1 MDFLMILGLSIV
13 IFGLTAFL
21 SLFGKGGGEFFVPIM
36 LAFAIPFQEAAT
48 SSLFILIF
56 SGLSMTHVYHKH
68 RMINWPLVALLIV
81 ISSVMSFLGGFFSH
95 LISPIY
101 LKLTFSILLFV
112 SAIFIAKPVHKKDPD
127 ETNAEI
133 ENRKVSK
140 LYWKNTFEDDDY
152 YINLLVLP
160 IVAVI
165 AFIAGS
171 VGISGGGVIVP
182 LLIVIGGLPL
192 RVAFAANAVLVF
204 ANSFAGFL
212 GHGLAGEFNPELA
225 IPLGTAG
232 FLGGQIGSRFAKRVH
247 VKHLRALFVVILLIA
262 AVWML
267 IRTFYL

>member
-1 MDFLMILGLSIV
+1 MGYLIIIGLSLV

-36 LAFAIPFQEAAT
+36 LAFAISFQEAAT
-48 SSLFILIF
+48 ASLFILIF
-56 SGLSMTHVYHKH
+56 SGLSMTYIYHKH

-95 LISPIY
+95 LIPVVY
-101 LKLTFSILLFV
+101 LKLTFSILLLI
-112 SAIFIAKPVHKKDPD
+112 SAIFIAKPIHKKNLGG
-127 ETNAEI
+127 TNEGVAT
-133 ENRKVSK
+133 KKTSK
-140 LYWKNTFEDDDY
+140 LYWKNTFNGEEY

-182 LLIVIGGLPL
+182 LLIIVGGLPL

-204 ANSFAGFL
+204 ANSLFGFL

-225 IPLGTAG
+225 IPLGIAG
-232 FLGGQIGSRFAKRVH
+232 FLGGQVGSRYAKKIH
-247 VKHLRALFVVILLIA
+247 VRHLRLLFVAILLVA
-262 AVWML
+262 AIWML
-267 IRTFYL
+267 FRTFYI